1 MGWLCKGRFRRR
13 LGGAATMQ
21 AAAGAEGLE
30 IASHGGDLVVKKFSG
45 L

>member
-1 MGWLCKGRFRRR
+1 V
-13 LGGAATMQ
+13 Q

-30 IASHGGDLVVKKFSG
+30 IASHGGDLVVQKFSG